1 MKRATINDD
10 KRFWKSVKPLFLN
23 RVKTKDNLK
32 LIEDARTITN

>member
-1 MKRATINDD
+1 MTTKG
-10 KRFWKSVKPLFLN
+10 SGSQLSLLFLN